1 MLDIKS
7 AYQQIPL
14 LDEDKCHTVFEA
26 TSKLY
31 EISSLPFGLTN
42 GVAKYQRSIDNVIEE
57 DELQDTFTYV
67 ENMTV
72 CGMNQEEHVTNLKAL
87 NETAKKL
94 NMTFDHNKII
104 NF

>member
-1 MLDIKS
+1 MVVDYSQTISWYTEVDAYPLPRIDDMASKISKYSVFSMLDIKS

-31 EISSLPFGLTN
+31 EFSSLPFGLTN

-57 DELQDTFTYV
+57 DEL
-67 ENMTV
+67 
-72 CGMNQEEHVTNLKAL
+72 
-87 NETAKKL
+87 
-94 NMTFDHNKII
+94 
-104 NF
+104 